1 MIGVGEA
8 ILGLP
13 LCPYF
18 FNGNF
23 FPVSIRFA
31 FKNINAGDLVS
42 IPRKIPWR
50 R

>member
-1 MIGVGEA
+1 MYNTLIVC
-8 ILGLP
+8 L
-13 LCPYF
+13 YF
-18 FNGNF
+18 FDGNF